1 MLLLKHS
8 GNNRP
13 TPLSN
18 GFSSSNGIP
27 LSLSLP
33 PIPSRLLNDDTMSLN
48 SINVDAVSVVGSTH
62 RGRLASMI
70 FGGGH
75 GKGDGI
81 VASVTATAT
90 TGGHIISNGNGHYYK
105 QPPPPPP
112 VPEEPPRSR
121 KRSESASTRTT
132 STSRGR
138 SKSLRR
144 WRPTVSE
151 DSLDNVHDDDEVSE
165 IKPRPSTSSTRPPR
179 SSGSGVVNSMD
190 RGIGSVKKRFSML
203 KLRGKSSK
211 TDVKGNPKFG
221 ESVSEVGSVAEE

>member
-1 MLLLKHS
+1 MLLHKQS
-8 GNNRP
+8 SNNRP

-18 GFSSSNGIP
+18 GFSSSGGASSF
-27 LSLSLP
+27 LLP
-33 PIPSRLLNDDTMSLN
+33 PIPSGLLNDDAMSLN

-90 TGGHIISNGNGHYYK
+90 TGGHTMNGQYNK
-105 QPPPPPP
+105 KPPPPP
-112 VPEEPPRSR
+112 VPEDPPRSR

-151 DSLDNVHDDDEVSE
+151 DSLDGVHDDDEFDEV
-165 IKPRPSTSSTRPPR
+165 IKPRHSTSSTRPPR

-211 TDVKGNPKFG
+211 ADVKGNPKFG